1 MLNNAPVLTGT
12 SLSAPVNDVAQVGG
26 AGRNVGILG
35 GEEVG
40 GACLWSWLLSEV
52 AQNFLNPHQ

>member
-35 GEEVG
+35 GGRGGGVG
-40 GACLWSWLLSEV
+40 GRGRWRLFVELASE
-52 AQNFLNPHQ
+52 